1 MIPPVM
7 RSAQVTDVDEIVR
20 LETELFGTDAWSEA
34 LVESELTGD
43 FRDYYVVDRAG
54 EILGYAG
61 ILTIGAEADVQTVA
75 VSNQIRRHGW
85 GRKLLAQLL
94 NAAVQRKSTQV
105 FLEVRADNHAAQQ
118 LYIDLGFVEIG
129 RRTAYYQPD
138 GVDAIVMRLH
148 GAALREAA
156 ALYRAKTEETT

>member
-1 MIPPVM
+1 MLL
-7 RSAQVTDVDEIVR
+7 TVR
-20 LETELFGTDAWSEA
+20 AKSWDMF
-34 LVESELTGD
+34 
-43 FRDYYVVDRAG
+43 
-54 EILGYAG
+54 AG

-138 GVDAIVMRLH
+138 GVDAIVMRLTAPH
-148 GAALREAA
+148 CVKLPRSIARKLRRPHDEHAGSA
-156 ALYRAKTEETT
+156 WYRNELR